1 MIKLRKGRQ
10 VILVPTS
17 AYEKIYKADG
27 WLPFQKRREPGAE
40 ALVEAI
46 VESVKSDLL
55 DELESLVTVEELKNF
70 AAAHEIDVEG
80 LTTRRTIK
88 AAIREALE
96 H

>member
-17 AYEKIYKADG
+17 AYEKIYKPDG
-27 WLPFQKRREPGAE
+27 WVPLNQKKAVKPEPDTE
-40 ALVEAI
+40 I
-46 VESVKSDLL
+46 TPDKSGLL
-55 DELESLVTVEELKNF
+55 EELDGLVTVEELKDF
-70 AAAHEIDVEG
+70 AVAHDIDVEG

-96 H
+96 Q

>member
-40 ALVEAI
+40 TP

-55 DELESLVTVEELKNF
+55 DELESLVTVEELKDF

>member
-40 ALVEAI
+40 AP

-55 DELESLVTVEELKNF
+55 DELESLVTVEELKDF

>member
-40 ALVEAI
+40 APVEP
-46 VESVKSDLL
+46 VKADLL
-55 DELESLVTVEELKNF
+55 DELENLVTVEELKDF
-70 AAAHEIDVEG
+70 AATHEIDVEG